1 MQFIPIVIIPQFFF
15 MGIIPVDTLPYHMGE
30 LARIMPLY
38 YGSLGLQEVMVYGGG
53 LREVLPDILGICV
66 FIAVLFGANML
77 AVKKYRAT

>member
-1 MQFIPIVIIPQFFF
+1 
-15 MGIIPVDTLPYHMGE
+15 
-30 LARIMPLY
+30 
-38 YGSLGLQEVMVYGGG
+38 MVYGGG